1 MSDQVTVDA
10 VIPVLNG
17 FPELRACIDGLL
29 MQSVQIR
36 RIIILDSGSTDGT
49 LEYLQGI
56 DRAMVI
62 PVPPGTFNH
71 GLTRNL
77 GWQHSDADFL
87 FYTVQDARAVHT
99 EALADLLRPF
109 QDSEITGVCGRQIV
123 CHDPGHNPVEWF
135 RPVSAPR
142 LVRHQ
147 LTDAKAFDALSPE
160 QKRDLCGWD
169 NVAAMY
175 RRSAMEALPFRDR
188 VFGEDL
194 AWCVDALRSGTAIAY
209 QPSATFCHYHLEN
222 PAFTLRRALSS
233 MFVRYRALAFIHP
246 APVRSWKMLL
256 RVIRL
261 CFFQNDLSISRKFY
275 WLRYNLQRSRSLRQ
289 AHALFH
295 QALRSGDAGLDELY
309 RAYIEHPHR
318 PLKNG

>member
-1 MSDQVTVDA
+1 
-10 VIPVLNG
+10 
-17 FPELRACIDGLL
+17 
-29 MQSVQIR
+29 
-36 RIIILDSGSTDGT
+36 
-49 LEYLQGI
+49 
-56 DRAMVI
+56 
-62 PVPPGTFNH
+62 
-71 GLTRNL
+71 
-77 GWQHSDADFL
+77 
-87 FYTVQDARAVHT
+87 
-99 EALADLLRPF
+99 
-109 QDSEITGVCGRQIV
+109 
-123 CHDPGHNPVEWF
+123 
-135 RPVSAPR
+135 
-142 LVRHQ
+142 
-147 LTDAKAFDALSPE
+147 
-160 QKRDLCGWD
+160 
-169 NVAAMY
+169 
-175 RRSAMEALPFRDR
+175 MEALPFRDR
-188 VFGEDL
+188 VFGEVL

-295 QALRSGDAGLDELY
+295 QALRFGDAGLDELY